1 MKDAEEDKVRH
12 QGSRQRRRERRK
24 EKMYSGGERERETRL
39 EVVTQ
44 KEKVGKEFNMKK
56 FLHANDNT
64 QLLCLTRTRHPHR
77 NTQKH
82 RKYN

>member
-44 KEKVGKEFNMKK
+44 KEKVGKEFNMKPS
-56 FLHANDNT
+56 FFMQMITLS
-64 QLLCLTRTRHPHR
+64 CCV
-77 NTQKH
+77 
-82 RKYN
+82 